1 MKQIIFACLCSFYF
15 LACSEKS
22 DFNGS
27 NAVRDSGKG
36 KGPNS
41 SDGGVGDSSIG
52 DGTGGDGTGGDGGD
66 GSLGKDA
73 NAPIDASAFAKKG
86 ESLDAYLIV
95 DVSGSLRT
103 SDPDCLR
110 FEAIKSFKNSLKQVL
125 GDSGDARVSLV
136 TFSNT
141 ADFKSTSN
149 DFIGLTDDEFR
160 SKYRSD
166 ICRNDSNTNPAAAF
180 DLTVKKMDELQRI
193 EKKKVTSVL
202 FFTDGVPTVGTSQQ
216 ILSSADAIKAKV
228 NSRIF
233 SVLLGSEKPKLS
245 GINPIFIGKTPIVD
259 PLEFVKYVAGSDDRV
274 KSVTNAEALKQA
286 FLAFLGAS

>member
-1 MKQIIFACLCSFYF
+1 MKQIIFAFLCSFYV
-15 LACSEKS
+15 LACSGKS
-22 DFNGS
+22 NFNAS
-27 NAVRDSGKG
+27 NAVKGSGKD

-41 SDGGVGDSSIG
+41 SDGSIGGSSGGDSAIG
-52 DGTGGDGTGGDGGD
+52 GSGGGNDA
-66 GSLGKDA
+66 LGKDA
-73 NAPIDASAFAKKG
+73 NAPIDPSAFAKKG
-86 ESLDAYLIV
+86 QSLDAYLIV
-95 DVSGSLRT
+95 DVSGSLRN

-125 GDSGDARVSLV
+125 GDTGDARVSLV
-136 TFSNT
+136 TFSDS

-149 DFIGLTDDEFR
+149 NFIGLTDEEFR
-160 SKYRSD
+160 DKYRSD

-180 DLTVKKMDELQRI
+180 DLTVKKMDELQKI

-216 ILSSADAIKAKV
+216 ILSSADALKAKV

-233 SVLLGSEKPKLS
+233 SVLLGTE
-245 GINPIFIGKTPIVD
+245 NPSANSVNTIILGRTPIID
-259 PLEFVKYVAGSDDRV
+259 PLEFVKYVAGSADRV

-286 FLAFLGAS
+286 FLAFLGGS